1 MFARVTCSAALALL
15 IPLSASATARCDA
28 VLAAFGNKLVDATC
42 FDKADLTTNGDS
54 DVLQPTTP
62 KDDSIVGLP
71 PGAFRPQT
79 DRGVLVNP
87 PNDVT
92 PITTAVPGLQI
103 SGWFASDPT
112 HQARFLLRLP
122 DNWNGK
128 LVVAGTPSQR
138 SEFSSDYA
146 WSDYVVQKGYAF
158 ASQNK
163 GVYAFHFVLPPVPPA
178 VVPAD
183 PLACRFSPT
192 FLNFIWLH
200 FYDDDPG
207 KDFTQ
212 WAQYMI
218 DAAKLARTGL
228 EARYGSDPK
237 FTYAVGT
244 SNGGYQ
250 VRRAVELSPQFF
262 DGGVDWEGTYVD
274 GDAPNLLT
282 DLPPAVLNFPDYQA
296 ALNANTATAAHST
309 AARNIMLAGYPP
321 DIVNSST
328 STLWKNHYENYWELT
343 ACQWQKRLDPT
354 YDTYGPDL
362 SGLATYN
369 YIARLSVSD
378 VGTNMN
384 AFATTGLI
392 QKPLITVAGTED
404 SLLPIDHHARA
415 YARAVTASL
424 ATVPGAPHRPL
435 PAYRLYE
442 VQNGNHIESY
452 KNTFAALEY
461 ILPHAQHA
469 FDLLV
474 ESVEHGAA
482 LPPSQ
487 CVARGGAIGAA
498 SSTPGHCAQLFV
510 P

>member
-1 MFARVTCSAALALL
+1 MFGHVFACFFNSEEKMFVRNCILVALALL
-15 IPLSASATARCDA
+15 IPFSAGAATRCDA

-42 FDKADLTTNGDS
+42 YEKGDLTTNGDAT
-54 DVLQPTTP
+54 DVYPTTP
-62 KDDSIVGLP
+62 PDNSIAGLP
-71 PGAFRPQT
+71 IFAFRPRN
-79 DRGVLVNP
+79 DRAVLVNP
-87 PNDVT
+87 PNDIT

-103 SGWFASDPT
+103 SAWFASDPT

-122 DNWNGK
+122 NNWNGK

-138 SEFSSDYA
+138 SEFASDYA
-146 WSDYVVQKGYAF
+146 WSDYVVQQGYAY

-163 GVYAFHFVLPPVPPA
+163 GMYAFYQTVQT
-178 VVPAD
+178 D
-183 PLACRFSPT
+183 PLACRYSPT
-192 FLNFIWLH
+192 LLSGFYLH

-207 KDFTQ
+207 KPFTQ
-212 WAQYMI
+212 WAQYMV
-218 DAAKLARTGL
+218 DTAKLARIGVGAL
-228 EARYGSDPK
+228 YGNGPK

-250 VRRAVELSPQFF
+250 VRRAVELAPQLF

-274 GDAPNLLT
+274 ADAPNLLT
-282 DLPPAVLNFPDYQA
+282 DLPPAVLNYPDYA
-296 ALNANTATAAHST
+296 SSGFSASST
-309 AARNIMLAGYPP
+309 AAQNIQLAGYPP
-321 DIVNSST
+321 DIVGAAT
-328 STLWKNHYENYWELT
+328 TLWRLHYENYWELT

-354 YDTYGPDL
+354 YDTYG
-362 SGLATYN
+362 SGLGTYN

-378 VGTNMN
+378 VGAQLD

-392 QKPLITVAGTED
+392 RKPLITVAGTLD

-415 YARAVTASL
+415 YERAVAASL
-424 ATVPGAPHRPL
+424 AAQPGAPHRPA

-452 KNTFAALEY
+452 KNFFPTSLEY

-474 ESVEHGAA
+474 SNVEHGSA

-487 CVARGGAIGAA
+487 CIPRGAA
-498 SSTPGHCAQLFV
+498 IAGAPSQPGHCASLFV